1 MPKESF
7 RRLMTLFHQKIYK
20 LVKTIPAGKVL
31 SYKKVAQLAG
41 RPKAWRAVGNALNK
55 NTDLKIPCHRVV
67 KSDGS
72 IGGYRKGVRRKVCL
86 LKKEGVLIVNQRLN
100 ISG

>member
-1 MPKESF
+1 
-7 RRLMTLFHQKIYK
+7 MTLFHQKIYK

-67 KSDGS
+67 KSDGRV
-72 IGGYRKGVRRKVCL
+72 GGYREGISRKVCL

-100 ISG
+100 ISS

>member
-1 MPKESF
+1 MLKKFSKKPK
-7 RRLMTLFHQKIYK
+7 TLFRQKIYEV
-20 LVKTIPAGKVL
+20 VKVIPAGEVF

-41 RPKAWRAVGNALNK
+41 RPKAGRVVGNALDK

-72 IGGYRKGVRRKVCL
+72 IGGYRYGVKKKITL
-86 LKKEGVLIVNQRLN
+86 LKKEGVLIKGGRIVL
-100 ISG
+100 

>member
-1 MPKESF
+1 
-7 RRLMTLFHQKIYK
+7 MTLFHQKIYK

-100 ISG
+100 ISS